1 MFRLRRLWLRTF
13 RNYALADLAL
23 AEGVTVLVGPN
34 GQGKSNLLEAAYM
47 VATGRSHR
55 TPHEVEVIQRGE
67 AAARVRA
74 AISRRGRD
82 EELEVTVAIEDGRG
96 SVRMRLNGAP
106 SARGTVLG
114 RLPVVLAAPWDLE
127 LVRGGGAGRR
137 RLMDAALAQLSPAYF
152 FALHRY
158 HRVLTQRNAVLR
170 GRSGPGGAALD
181 PWDAQLVALGV
192 RITAHRAA
200 YLARLRGPAAAWFER
215 LGGAGALEVRYRP
228 SWAGEGDEGLAAAAR
243 EQLARR
249 RADELR
255 RGTTLVGPH
264 RDDVE
269 LLLDGVPLRAAG
281 SQGQWRT
288 AMLAVRLAERDVM
301 ASELGARPV
310 LLLDDALAELD
321 PERQRRVLGAD
332 GEGQVLA
339 TATALPDVATPVRAV
354 AVRAGTLAEGAWSP
368 RSGTS

>member
-1 MFRLRRLWLRTF
+1 VFRLRRLWIRTF

-55 TPHEVEVIQRGE
+55 TPHEAEVIQRGE
-67 AAARVRA
+67 TAARVRA

-82 EELEVTVAIEDGRG
+82 EELEVTVAIEEGRA
-96 SVRMRLNGAP
+96 SVRMRLNGLP

-127 LVRGGGAGRR
+127 LVRGGGVGRR

-170 GRSGPGGAALD
+170 GRGGPGGALE

-200 YLARLRGPAAAWFER
+200 YVARLRGPAAEWFER

-228 SWAGEGDEGLAAAAR
+228 SWAGEGDEGLTAAAR
-243 EQLARR
+243 AQLVQR

-264 RDDVE
+264 RDDLE

-301 ASELGARPV
+301 AAELGARPV

-321 PERQRRVLGAD
+321 PERQRRVLEAD

-368 RSGTS
+368 RSVTS

>member
-1 MFRLRRLWLRTF
+1 MFRIRRLWLRTF

-23 AEGVTVLVGPN
+23 AEGVTVFVGPN

-47 VATGRSHR
+47 VSTGRSHR
-55 TPHEVEVIQRGE
+55 TGQEAEVIQRG
-67 AAARVRA
+67 ATAARVRA
-74 AISRRGRD
+74 AIARRGRE
-82 EELEVTVAIEDGRG
+82 EELEVTVALEDGRG

-106 SARGTVLG
+106 SARGAVLG

-158 HRVLTQRNAVLR
+158 HRVVIQRNAVLR
-170 GRSGPGGAALD
+170 GRVGPRATGLE

-200 YLARLRGPAAAWFER
+200 YVERLRGPAADWFGR
-215 LGGAGALEVRYRP
+215 LGGAGTLEARYRP
-228 SWAGEGDEGLAAAAR
+228 SWTGQGDETLAAAGRA
-243 EQLARR
+243 QLAQR

-255 RGTTLVGPH
+255 RGLTLVGPH
-264 RDDVE
+264 RDDLE
-269 LLLDGVPLRAAG
+269 LLLDGVPLRATG

-288 AMLAVRLAERDVM
+288 AMLAMRLAERDVM
-301 ASELGARPV
+301 AADLGARPV

-321 PERQRRVLGAD
+321 PERQRRVLDVD

-339 TATALPDVATPVRAV
+339 TATALPEAATSARVI
-354 AVRAGTLAEGAWSP
+354 AVRAGTLEEAAWSP
-368 RSGTS
+368 RSATS